1 MNLVGA
7 IEIIG
12 LIFLISF
19 AFMGTITLA
28 LMSQGFVTW
37 AEPNL
42 IIRSIEI
49 FGGIFGIVV
58 AIKIISNKIK
68 L

>member
-1 MNLVGA
+1 MNLVSV

-19 AFMGTITLA
+19 AFMGTITLG
-28 LMSQGFVTW
+28 LMSQGSVAW
-37 AEPNL
+37 AEPNF
-42 IIRSIEI
+42 IIRAIEI
-49 FGGIFGIVV
+49 FGGIFGIII
-58 AIKIISNKIK
+58 AAKIISNKIK